1 MKYLKKWNDFERLD
15 ETWIHN
21 ILTAISLIGGV
32 ALPTITKAST
42 ENLDKIEQS
51 INVDKNKVAFF
62 SACLQFCNELPTKS
76 IEQKSA
82 LIEAKLYFKSLRD
95 GEKPDKLS
103 KVAKVI
109 VKSIEIT
116 ITSMDKDKF
125 DALSEMGKTSK
136 VSGEVV
142 GL

>member
-15 ETWIHN
+15 EAWIHN

-32 ALPTITKAST
+32 SLPTITKAST

>member
-15 ETWIHN
+15 ESWIHN

-51 INVDKNKVAFF
+51 INVDKKFV

-82 LIEAKLYFKSLRD
+82 LLEAKLYFKSLRD

-125 DALSEMGKTSK
+125 DALSDMGKTSK

>member
-15 ETWIHN
+15 EAWIHN

>member
-32 ALPTITKAST
+32 SLPTITKAST

>member
-1 MKYLKKWNDFERLD
+1 MKYLKKWNNFERLD

-32 ALPTITKAST
+32 SLPTITKAST

>member
-15 ETWIHN
+15 ESWIHN

-42 ENLDKIEQS
+42 ENLDKIEKS
-51 INVDKNKVAFF
+51 INVDKKFF

-125 DALSEMGKTSK
+125 NALSDMGKTSK

>member
-15 ETWIHN
+15 EAWIHN

-32 ALPTITKAST
+32 SLPTITKAST

-95 GEKPDKLS
+95 GEKPYKLS
-103 KVAKVI
+103 KEAKVI

-116 ITSMDKDKF
+116 IINMDKDKF

>member
-15 ETWIHN
+15 EAWIHN

-32 ALPTITKAST
+32 SLPTITKAST

-51 INVDKNKVAFF
+51 INVDKKFF
-62 SACLQFCNELPTKS
+62 SACLQFCNELPRTES

-82 LIEAKLYFKSLRD
+82 LVEAKLYFKSLRD
-95 GEKPDKLS
+95 GEKPYKLS
-103 KVAKVI
+103 KEAKVI